1 MRFNNNHEE
10 TKSLVIFYDDETGKH
25 LDREWIMGR

>member
-10 TKSLVIFYDDETGKH
+10 TKNLVISYDDENGKN